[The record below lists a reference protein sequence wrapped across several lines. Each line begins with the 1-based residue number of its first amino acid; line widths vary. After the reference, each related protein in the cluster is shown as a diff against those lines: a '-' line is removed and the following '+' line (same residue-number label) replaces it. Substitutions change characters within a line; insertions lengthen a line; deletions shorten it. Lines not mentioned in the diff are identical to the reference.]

1 MRNRKFLAISFLTL
15 TICCIYSCSDER
27 VPETFLIDKDFRG
40 DFYIIYNQ
48 KGAQKEKFE
57 GDARVYKIPK
67 TGVLFTEF
75 EPDWRGMTY
84 HNGRTSQRFYLVDE
98 HGTRKEVTELDIHKF
113 EGEAPIN
120 PKMDSFAR
128 DSVVAFFIAA
138 GGLGPYTCDSYYIGT
153 YDHFGKCELL
163 NPEYIDSL
171 KTLLT
176 NK

>member
-1 MRNRKFLAISFLTL
+1 MRNHKPLSILLLTL
-15 TICCIYSCSDER
+15 SIYSCSDER

-57 GDARVYKIPK
+57 GDARVYEIPK

-75 EPDWRGMTY
+75 EPDWRGMSY

-98 HGTRKEVTELDIHKF
+98 HGIRKEVTELDKDKF
-113 EGEAPIN
+113 ENESPIN

-128 DSVVAFFIAA
+128 DSVIALSTAA
-138 GGLGPYTCDSYYIGT
+138 GEIGPYTFDAHYIGT
-153 YDHFGKCELL
+153 YNQFGGSELL
-163 NPEYIDSL
+163 KPE
-171 KTLLT
+171 
-176 NK
+176 